1 VDGRATTRSARR
13 IDTHTHRRTTYGV
26 RGGRSESVLTVRNVM
41 SDAEFD
47 PIIDLLDRIDELNNK
62 EDTLLEDLTI
72 TQEALIEC
80 LTQLD
85 IETGEEAS

>member
-1 VDGRATTRSARR
+1 MSKPRLPYPDEDPPESPLDGPLVPKERP
-13 IDTHTHRRTTYGV
+13 
-26 RGGRSESVLTVRNVM
+26 M

-47 PIIDLLDRIDELNNK
+47 PIIDLLDRIGELNEE
-62 EDTLLEDLTI
+62 EDALLEDLTM

-85 IETGEEAS
+85 IETGDEAS

>member
-1 VDGRATTRSARR
+1 
-13 IDTHTHRRTTYGV
+13 
-26 RGGRSESVLTVRNVM
+26 M

>member
-1 VDGRATTRSARR
+1 
-13 IDTHTHRRTTYGV
+13 
-26 RGGRSESVLTVRNVM
+26 M

-47 PIIDLLDRIDELNNK
+47 PIIDLLDRIGELNEE
-62 EDTLLEDLTI
+62 EDALLEDLTM

-85 IETGEEAS
+85 IETGDEAS